1 MASMHMSDDKPKSPK
16 SVTEVLESLGMDRD
30 QLREMAIDA
39 IADPTPKKGRGAAW
53 EKVLGAAVK
62 KLGPNWTIIG
72 SGLRAKL
79 LHTPVRWFFDT
90 VGIDPIP
97 NREKLTITHLPLI
110 EPLDPGT
117 LTEWQ
122 DHYDSR
128 HSGHDYHGR
137 QIDIFDTVSA
147 AELVI
152 WWAEGPAS
160 ELFDARSVEALTPL
174 REKQYLERNQSGP
187 ARWTILAGLRVIT
200 DTGSPLEVIDNAI
213 EYFRGR
219 AADPAGPLVMFWE
232 QFREVAAAGD
242 RERTLRWL
250 DEHRRATV
258 REHCA
263 LPAVFA
269 DVLEDLGNG

>member
-1 MASMHMSDDKPKSPK
+1 ME
-16 SVTEVLESLGMDRD
+16 T
-30 QLREMAIDA
+30 
-39 IADPTPKKGRGAAW
+39 
-53 EKVLGAAVK
+53 
-62 KLGPNWTIIG
+62 LGPNWTIIG

-128 HSGHDYHGR
+128 HCGHDYHGR

-160 ELFDARSVEALTPL
+160 ELFDARSEAALTPL

-213 EYFRGR
+213 EYFRGWV
-219 AADPAGPLVMFWE
+219 ADPKAPLVMFWT
-232 QFREVAAAGD
+232 QFREVAAADD

-250 DEHRRATV
+250 DEHRRAAV
-258 REHCA
+258 REHYP
-263 LPAVFA
+263 LPDSVFA
-269 DVLEDLGNG
+269 DVLEDLGDG

>member
-1 MASMHMSDDKPKSPK
+1 M
-16 SVTEVLESLGMDRD
+16 
-30 QLREMAIDA
+30 
-39 IADPTPKKGRGAAW
+39 
-53 EKVLGAAVK
+53 
-62 KLGPNWTIIG
+62 
-72 SGLRAKL
+72 
-79 LHTPVRWFFDT
+79 
-90 VGIDPIP
+90 
-97 NREKLTITHLPLI
+97 
-110 EPLDPGT
+110 
-117 LTEWQ
+117 
-122 DHYDSR
+122 
-128 HSGHDYHGR
+128 
-137 QIDIFDTVSA
+137 
-147 AELVI
+147 
-152 WWAEGPAS
+152 
-160 ELFDARSVEALTPL
+160 EALTPL

-242 RERTLRWL
+242 RERTLWWL